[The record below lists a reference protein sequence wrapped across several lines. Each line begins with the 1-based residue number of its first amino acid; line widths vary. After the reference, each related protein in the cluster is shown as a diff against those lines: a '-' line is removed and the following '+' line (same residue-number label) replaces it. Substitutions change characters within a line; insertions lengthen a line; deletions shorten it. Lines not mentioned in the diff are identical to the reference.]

1 MYTLACLLAVTV
13 STQDPAAAAA
23 LARAQRALPA
33 LTVQVQAAAAELAR
47 LDAVGAQSADL
58 AALAQLW
65 SMSDLSSLSG
75 LATLVDLASLG
86 TTLEALSDV
95 PPSAWADDDPGDSLY
110 RAARR
115 LLNRGRYTEAADAFG
130 ALIRRFPRSDYTPDA
145 YYWQAFALYKTGD
158 ANSYRDARRLLE
170 TQKSRHPRAATSGD
184 AEGLYARIQGELA
197 RQGDDDAA
205 QWVRVHAASAGLTP
219 LTPPT
224 HPTPPTPPTPPMP
237 PTVGGRRG
245 TQAGCPSDNDDD
257 PRVAALNAL
266 LQMDDEAAVP
276 ILKQVLARRDPCSL
290 VLRRKAV
297 FIISQK
303 RTSETED
310 ILLASARTDPDT
322 EVREQAVFWLSQV
335 GSERA
340 VSALDSI
347 LQSAADPEIQKKAL
361 FALSQIS
368 GARAG
373 QILRDYAERSDA
385 PEETREQAIFWLGQ
399 QHSAENAAFLRGLY
413 EHMTSDDLR
422 EKVIFSLSQMGGA
435 ENARW
440 LLDLAQN
447 DREPVE
453 MRKKALFWA
462 GQTGASITDLAAL
475 YDHTSNDEIKEQL
488 IFVYSQRN
496 EPAAV
501 EKLIDIAKRDGNP
514 DLRKKAVFW
523 LGQSHDP
530 RARQALLDIINQ

>member
-1 MYTLACLLAVTV
+1 MVTLACLLAVTV
-13 STQDPAAAAA
+13 STQDPTAAAAAA
-23 LARAQRALPA
+23 LARAHRALPA
-33 LTVQVQAAAAELAR
+33 LTAQVQAAAAELAR
-47 LDAVGAQSADL
+47 LDAVGAQSGNL
-58 AALAQLW
+58 VALAQF
-65 SMSDLSSLSG
+65 SSLSGLRSLSG
-75 LATLVDLASLG
+75 LATLADLSSLS
-86 TTLEALSDV
+86 TLETLSNL
-95 PPSAWADDDPGDSLY
+95 PPTAWADEDPGDSLY

-115 LLNRGRYTEAADAFG
+115 LLNRGRYAEAADAFG
-130 ALIRRFPRSDYTPDA
+130 ELIRRYPRSDYTPDA
-145 YYWQAFALYKTGD
+145 YYWQAFAFYKTGD
-158 ANSYRDARRLLE
+158 ANNYRTARSLLE
-170 TQKSRHPRAATSGD
+170 TQKSRHPRAATAGD

-205 QWVRVHAASAGLTP
+205 RWVRVHAN
-219 LTPPT
+219 PT
-224 HPTPPTPPTPPMP
+224 VPTPPTA
-237 PTVGGRRG
+237 GGRQ
-245 TQAGCPSDNDDD
+245 TPQAGCPSDDDDD

-266 LQMDDEAAVP
+266 LQMDADAAVP
-276 ILKQVLARRDPCSL
+276 ILKQVLARRDACSL

-297 FIISQK
+297 FIISQQ

-310 ILLASARTDPDT
+310 VLLASARTDPDT

-340 VSALDSI
+340 VTALDSI

-385 PEETREQAIFWLGQ
+385 PEDSREQAIFWLGQ
-399 QHSAENAAFLRGLY
+399 QNSAENAAFLRGLY
-413 EHMTSDDLR
+413 AHMTSDDLR

-488 IFVYSQRN
+488 IFVYSQRD

-501 EKLIDIAKRDGNP
+501 EKLIDIAKRDANP
-514 DLRKKAVFW
+514 ELRKKAVFW
-523 LGQSHDP
+523 LGQSRDP

>member
-1 MYTLACLLAVTV
+1 MVTLACLLAVTI
-13 STQDPAAAAA
+13 STQDPAAA
-23 LARAQRALPA
+23 LARAHRALPA
-33 LTVQVQAAAAELAR
+33 LTVQGQAAAAQLAR
-47 LDAVGAQSADL
+47 LDAVGAQFADL
-58 AALAQLW
+58 AALAQLA
-65 SMSDLSSLSG
+65 SLSDLSSLSG
-75 LATLVDLASLG
+75 L
-86 TTLEALSDV
+86 TTLADLSSLSTLETFSDA
-95 PPSAWADDDPGDSLY
+95 PPAAWTDDDPGDSLY

-115 LLNRGRYTEAADAFG
+115 LLNRGRYAEAADAFG
-130 ALIRRFPRSDYTPDA
+130 ELIRRFPRSDYTPDA
-145 YYWQAFALYKTGD
+145 YYWQAFAFYKTGD
-158 ANSYRDARRLLE
+158 ANNYRAARSLLE
-170 TQKSRHPRAATSGD
+170 TQKSRHPRAATAGD

-205 QWVRVHAASAGLTP
+205 QWVRVHATAAGN
-219 LTPPT
+219 PPRV
-224 HPTPPTPPTPPMP
+224 PAV
-237 PTVGGRRG
+237 PTVPTVPTVPAAGGRPVI
-245 TQAGCPSDNDDD
+245 QAGCAADDDDD

-266 LQMDDEAAVP
+266 LQMDADAAVP

-340 VSALDSI
+340 VTALDSI
-347 LQSAADPEIQKKAL
+347 LQSATDPEIQKKAL

-385 PEETREQAIFWLGQ
+385 PEDSREQAIFWLGQ
-399 QHSAENAAFLRGLY
+399 QRSAENAAFLRGLY
-413 EHMTSDDLR
+413 AHMTSDDLR

-435 ENARW
+435 DNARW

-501 EKLIDIAKRDGNP
+501 EKLIEIAKRDANP

>member
-1 MYTLACLLAVTV
+1 MVTLACLLAVTI
-13 STQDPAAAAA
+13 STQDPAAA
-23 LARAQRALPA
+23 LARAQRGLPA
-33 LTVQVQAAAAELAR
+33 LTAQVQAAAAQLAR

-58 AALAQLW
+58 AALAQLA
-65 SMSDLSSLSG
+65 SLSDLSSLSG
-75 LATLVDLASLG
+75 L
-86 TTLEALSDV
+86 TTLADLSSLSTLETFSDA
-95 PPSAWADDDPGDSLY
+95 PPAAWTDDDPGDSLY

-115 LLNRGRYTEAADAFG
+115 LLNRGRYAEAADAFG
-130 ALIRRFPRSDYTPDA
+130 ELIRRFPRSDYTPDA
-145 YYWQAFALYKTGD
+145 YYWQAFAFYKTGD
-158 ANSYRDARRLLE
+158 ANNYRTARSLLE
-170 TQKSRHPRAATSGD
+170 TQKSRHPRAATAGD

-205 QWVRVHAASAGLTP
+205 QWVRVHATAVGHQP
-219 LTPPT
+219 TPPSP
-224 HPTPPTPPTPPMP
+224 PTPPTPPT
-237 PTVGGRRG
+237 
-245 TQAGCPSDNDDD
+245 AGDHHPSQGCASDDDDD

-266 LQMDDEAAVP
+266 LQMDADAAVP

-340 VSALDSI
+340 VTALDSI
-347 LQSAADPEIQKKAL
+347 LQSTTDPEIQKKAL

-385 PEETREQAIFWLGQ
+385 PEDSREQAIFWLGQ
-399 QHSAENAAFLRGLY
+399 QRSAENAAFLRGLY
-413 EHMTSDDLR
+413 AHMTSDDLR

-435 ENARW
+435 DNARW

-501 EKLIDIAKRDGNP
+501 EKLIDIAKRDANP
-514 DLRKKAVFW
+514 ELRKKAVFW

>member
-1 MYTLACLLAVTV
+1 MVTLACLLAVTV

-23 LARAQRALPA
+23 AALARAQRALPA
-33 LTVQVQAAAAELAR
+33 LSVQVQAAAAALAR

-58 AALAQLW
+58 ATLAQL
-65 SMSDLSSLSG
+65 SSLSSLSSLSG
-75 LATLVDLASLG
+75 L
-86 TTLEALSDV
+86 TTLADLSSLSTLETFSDA
-95 PPSAWADDDPGDSLY
+95 PPAAWTDDDPGDSLY

-115 LLNRGRYTEAADAFG
+115 LLNRGRYAEAAGAFG
-130 ALIRRFPRSDYTPDA
+130 ELIRRFPRSDYTPDA
-145 YYWQAFALYKTGD
+145 YYWQAFAFYKTGD
-158 ANSYRDARRLLE
+158 ANNYRTARSLLE
-170 TQKSRHPRAATSGD
+170 TQKSRYPRAATAGD

-205 QWVRVHAASAGLTP
+205 QWVRVHATAAGY
-219 LTPPT
+219 
-224 HPTPPTPPTPPMP
+224 PPTPPRP
-237 PTVGGRRG
+237 PTPATPVTAGGRPSP
-245 TQAGCPSDNDDD
+245 QAGCPSDDDDD

-276 ILKQVLARRDPCSL
+276 ILKQVLARRDPCSV

-310 ILLASARTDPDT
+310 VLLASARSDPDT

-340 VSALDSI
+340 VTALDSI
-347 LQSAADPEIQKKAL
+347 LQSASDPEIQKKAL

-385 PEETREQAIFWLGQ
+385 PEDSREQAIFWLGQ
-399 QHSAENAAFLRGLY
+399 QNSAENAAFLRGLY
-413 EHMTSDDLR
+413 AHMTSDDLR

-435 ENARW
+435 DNARW

-501 EKLIDIAKRDGNP
+501 EKLIDIAKRDANP
-514 DLRKKAVFW
+514 ELRKKAVFW
-523 LGQSHDP
+523 LGQSRDP